1 MGGSTEHIVMLPL
14 MAHGHL
20 IPFLA
25 LAREIHQRKGFT
37 ITIVSTPLN
46 IKYLRSTIC
55 KDSSSTTDLQSA
67 IHLAELPFC
76 CSGLPPNSDNTENL
90 HVDQIGTLLRST
102 ISLETP
108 FHRLLLDIIER
119 DGKPPMCVISD
130 FFMGWAVDVA
140 KAVGTSNV
148 TFTPLGAYGTLAYS
162 SSWLNVP
169 HGIIDSE
176 EFHLP
181 GFPDT
186 FRFPVSILTPN
197 LRMADGN
204 DSWSRIIQPQILS
217 TFQSL
222 GYLCHTVEELE
233 PLALAWLRK
242 YTNLPV
248 WPVGPLLPQTVLN
261 NSSPSGSFISK
272 QRTGKESGISL
283 ERCLEWLDSHRPA
296 SVLYI
301 SFGSQNAI
309 SQSQMMNLATGL
321 ENSKTPFIW
330 VIRPPRGFDL
340 RGEFKTEWLPENFE
354 DRMRESKQGLLVKNW
369 APQLE
374 ILMHKSTGAFLS
386 HCGWNSV
393 LESLSLGVPIIGW
406 PLEAEQ
412 IFNCKM
418 LVEEMGVCV
427 ELTRGAQSTIE
438 GGKVEKVT
446 QMVMDKEGKGGEMKR
461 KAVETGKK
469 IRAAK
474 RQEGEE
480 KGSSIKALDDFV
492 AAIIAMR
499 QRPCVGSMSNE

>member
-20 IPFLA
+20 IPLLA

-37 ITIVSTPLN
+37 ITIASTPLN

-55 KDSSSTTDLQSA
+55 KDSSSTTDRQSA

-140 KAVGTSNV
+140 KAVGTSSV
-148 TFTPLGAYGTLAYS
+148 TFTPLGAYGTLAYW

-186 FRFPVSILTPN
+186 CRFPVSILTPN

-217 TFQSL
+217 AFQSS

-233 PLALAWLRK
+233 HLALEWLRK

-261 NSSPSGSFISK
+261 NSSSS
-272 QRTGKESGISL
+272 
-283 ERCLEWLDSHRPA
+283 
-296 SVLYI
+296 
-301 SFGSQNAI
+301 
-309 SQSQMMNLATGL
+309 
-321 ENSKTPFIW
+321 
-330 VIRPPRGFDL
+330 
-340 RGEFKTEWLPENFE
+340 
-354 DRMRESKQGLLVKNW
+354 
-369 APQLE
+369 
-374 ILMHKSTGAFLS
+374 
-386 HCGWNSV
+386 
-393 LESLSLGVPIIGW
+393 
-406 PLEAEQ
+406 
-412 IFNCKM
+412 
-418 LVEEMGVCV
+418 

-438 GGKVEKVT
+438 GGKVEKVI

-499 QRPCVGSMSNE
+499 KEQCVGSMRNE